1 MISLILVLLLLFLL
15 PVVELY
21 LFDKYN
27 LFNLKIEKK
36 SKYIIL
42 NICITYL
49 LIRGLGVVGLVSSIP
64 ELLQVV
70 QNRLIFVIITLIL
83 INGVFVAVTVL
94 IKKYIQFTCGEKD
107 KRKFI
112 ILTGVFLILSLVIIM
127 TLSYIKNTFGGA
139 TAQQIMFNL
148 LAPVEG
154 ASKDEF
160 MRVIINPLLNGVV
173 ISIIIITLLTGD
185 KTVCFGKLSISSKQ
199 FNRCFLVL
207 SCVLLIFSLV
217 FMNKQIKLIDYIVY
231 TNSESSFIEEEYV
244 SPNDVEITLNGGKRN
259 MIHIYME
266 SMESSFAS
274 KEDGGLL
281 DTNLINGLTSLAKNN
296 YSFSDKADPN
306 RIGGAACVEGT
317 SWTSGGMTA
326 TELGLPLKINGML
339 EDINSYGQEGNFM
352 NGAIGLGNILEA
364 AGYKN
369 VFLLGSQAN
378 FGGRDALMKNHGN
391 YEIIDLDKLKEN
403 GFIPQ
408 DYNLNWGMEDQ
419 KVFAY
424 AKEELDILS
433 STDQPFNLT
442 LLTSDTHAP
451 YGYYDEENPEI
462 TGVHYYDSLIYNDQM
477 ITDFVEWCEEQD
489 WYENTTIVL
498 TGDHTTMNNQ
508 TFSKEY
514 ERGYNPNEP
523 KEARRIY
530 NAFINAQP
538 TNNKVIETSRTFT
551 TMDYMPT
558 ILGAL
563 GYDIEGDRLGLGTNL
578 FSETKTL
585 AEEFGLEKLDKE
597 IRKKSPF
604 YNEEFLYQKQI
615 RKYNGSKL
623 IIDGQPSE

>member
-1 MISLILVLLLLFLL
+1 MISLIFVLLLLFLL

-94 IKKYIQFTCGEKD
+94 IKKYIQFACGEKD

-160 MRVIINPLLNGVV
+160 MRVIINPLLNGIA

-185 KTVCFGKLSISSKQ
+185 KTVCFGKLSISSKKI
-199 FNRCFLVL
+199 NRCFLVL

-281 DTNLINGLTSLAKNN
+281 DDNLINGLTSLAKDN

-364 AGYKN
+364 SGYKN

-419 KVFAY
+419 KVFDY

-508 TFSKEY
+508 TFSEEY

-538 TNNKVIETSRTFT
+538 TNDKVIETSRTFT